1 MEVLPVEGLG
11 WLARDFDRLW
21 TDPTQRDRLLTAVR
35 KMERE
40 PSVLGA
46 SAHIM
51 AIGMK
56 RAAFVGSVAS
66 TAQRR

>member
-1 MEVLPVEGLG
+1 LPIEGPG

-21 TDPTQRDRLLTAVR
+21 ADPIQRDRLLTAVR

-46 SAHIM
+46 SSHIM
-51 AIGMK
+51 AIGRK
-56 RAAFVGSVAS
+56 QS
-66 TAQRR
+66 

>member
-1 MEVLPVEGLG
+1 
-11 WLARDFDRLW
+11 WA
-21 TDPTQRDRLLTAVR
+21 DPIQRDRLLTAVR

-51 AIGMK
+51 AIGLK
-56 RAAFVGSVAS
+56 RPIL
-66 TAQRR
+66 